1 MVQIL
6 LHHHLSLYVSLLL
19 ETVYTYFDKIRHINT
34 GNDTMNL
41 NFYQSNALTASK
53 WMIDPRANNGM
64 SIYLYKGELNSH
76 QEKIQAKLNLFT
88 RINEKPESVE
98 SVSMSVYMIIY
109 VVIPL
114 SRTCSQKHMCQV
126 VFVNIFY
133 FGYYQKH
140 LLALL

>member
-41 NFYQSNALTASK
+41 NFYQSKSLAASK
-53 WMIDPRANNGM
+53 WKIPRANIGM
-64 SIYLYKGELNSH
+64 SIYLYKDELNSH
-76 QEKIQAKLNLFT
+76 QEKIQAKVNRFT

>member
-1 MVQIL
+1 M
-6 LHHHLSLYVSLLL
+6 
-19 ETVYTYFDKIRHINT
+19 
-34 GNDTMNL
+34 
-41 NFYQSNALTASK
+41 AASK
-53 WMIDPRANNGM
+53 WKIVHYPEEIMAWAYI
-64 SIYLYKGELNSH
+64 LYNGELNSH
-76 QEKIQAKLNLFT
+76 QEKIQAKVNRFT

-140 LLALL
+140 LLGLL